1 MRRAVQA
8 ASLALLGAACSSA
21 PPGADA
27 GDDAAAEAS
36 TDDVAAPDAAAD
48 VDKSATCVGAF
59 GDQIGSVGFA
69 RFDGTVVA
77 VLPPNDQAC
86 PAPNST
92 HAILEIESSGATYRM
107 VIDVDDKFSR
117 GTIHT
122 DAIAHALV
130 GPPWADGWQTLQ
142 LDYVG
147 SLGVHASDFATMST
161 SDAVAWLTSPIELGA
176 HVSVYATAQGEVDS
190 AHLIHRNL
198 PNADGAIVVDPESA
212 TPTWLLFAFGDQS
225 F

>member
-1 MRRAVQA
+1 MIRAVRA
-8 ASLALLGAACSSA
+8 AGLAILTAACSSSSA
-21 PPGADA
+21 PGLDA
-27 GDDAAAEAS
+27 GDDAAETS
-36 TDDVAAPDAAAD
+36 TEDVGAPDAAAD

-69 RFDGTVVA
+69 RFDGTVLA

-86 PAPNST
+86 AAPNST
-92 HAILEIESSGATYRM
+92 HAILEIQASGAAYRM
-107 VIDVDDKFSR
+107 VIDVDDKFSP

-122 DAIAHALV
+122 DTIAHALV

-147 SLGVHASDFATMST
+147 SLGVHASDFTTRST
-161 SDAVAWLTSPIELGA
+161 SDAVAWLTSPIAVGA

-190 AHLIHRNL
+190 AHLIHRNV
-198 PNADGAIVVDPESA
+198 PSADGAIVVDPESA

>member
-1 MRRAVQA
+1 MRGLWVA
-8 ASLALLGAACSSA
+8 LALCACSSA
-21 PPGADA
+21 PAPQADA
-27 GDDAAAEAS
+27 GAEAAA
-36 TDDVAAPDAAAD
+36 DVAPD
-48 VDKSATCVGAF
+48 VDKSASCVATF

-69 RFDGTVVA
+69 RFDGTVLA

-92 HAILEIESSGATYRM
+92 HAVLEIEAKGAAYRM
-107 VIDVDDKFSR
+107 VIDVDDKFSP
-117 GTIHT
+117 GTIETHT
-122 DAIAHALV
+122 LAHALV
-130 GPPWADGWQTLQ
+130 GPPWSDGWQTVP

-147 SLGVHASDFATMST
+147 TLGLHSTDFASMST
-161 SDAVAWLTSPIELGA
+161 NDAVAWLTAPIQVGA

-190 AHLIHRNL
+190 AHLIHRNA

-212 TPTWLLFAFGDQS
+212 APTWLLFAFADQS